1 MSFFAGDDKWSG
13 YPADRL
19 KEWDLA
25 PVVAKH
31 KGMPGEMGKA
41 VVVPKDREEEK
52 KEKFKI
58 NQFNLVGSEMLS
70 LNRSLQDVRLSACK
84 SKSYPSLLPTTS
96 IVIVFHN
103 EAWTTLLR
111 TVHSIIN
118 RSPKSLVEEI
128 ILVDD
133 ASEQEHLGKDLE
145 NYVAKLPVPVHVFRT
160 GTRSGLIRAR

>member
-1 MSFFAGDDKWSG
+1 MLHPEERVPISNRVTDLVHGDDKWSG

-70 LNRSLQDVRLSACK
+70 LNRSLQDVRLSA
-84 SKSYPSLLPTTS
+84 
-96 IVIVFHN
+96 
-103 EAWTTLLR
+103 
-111 TVHSIIN
+111 
-118 RSPKSLVEEI
+118 
-128 ILVDD
+128 
-133 ASEQEHLGKDLE
+133 
-145 NYVAKLPVPVHVFRT
+145 
-160 GTRSGLIRAR
+160 